1 MTYCVI
7 LNICSKYVVE
17 KNLKKNFCL
26 TVAQGLYFDSTS
38 LVDND
43 TWTMAKDWQNEVLHR
58 VTICFQAI
66 QLTLKHRRVCL
77 LHIDKGRSF

>member
-1 MTYCVI
+1 M
-7 LNICSKYVVE
+7 LRRE
-17 KNLKKNFCL
+17 KKKKKFCL

-58 VTICFQAI
+58 VTISSNTAY
-66 QLTLKHRRVCL
+66 
-77 LHIDKGRSF
+77 S